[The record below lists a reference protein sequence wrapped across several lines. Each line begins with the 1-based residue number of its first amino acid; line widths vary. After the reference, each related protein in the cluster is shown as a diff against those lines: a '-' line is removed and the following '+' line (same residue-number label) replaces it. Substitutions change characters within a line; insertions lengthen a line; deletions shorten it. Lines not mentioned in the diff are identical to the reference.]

1 MLRPLIKLLRLGG
14 LIVSGLVL
22 ALFFY
27 PGMDRAARDRK
38 LMAWASRLMAILEID
53 VQVCGAIPRGEL
65 LGALPQSGVVLVANH
80 VSWLD
85 IHVLHSLLPARFIS
99 KAEVRHWP
107 LLGRLALAAGTLFI
121 SREKKSDAIRVNQ
134 AMAAE
139 LQAGECLAFFPEA
152 TTTDGRGLRPFFP
165 SLFQPAVDAGCSVVP
180 AAIRYFDKQ
189 GEPCLAAAYYG
200 EMTLLASIWRIVR
213 IPGLRV
219 EITFLPALTA
229 QGMHRRELAK
239 QAEAAIRAALG
250 LAA

>member
-53 VQVCGAIPRGEL
+53 VQVCGAVPGGAL
-65 LGALPQSGVVLVANH
+65 GGALPQSGAVLVANH

-139 LQAGECLAFFPEA
+139 LQAGECLAFFFLKQ
-152 TTTDGRGLRPFFP
+152 RLRMGADCVHF
-165 SLFQPAVDAGCSVVP
+165 
-180 AAIRYFDKQ
+180 
-189 GEPCLAAAYYG
+189 
-200 EMTLLASIWRIVR
+200 
-213 IPGLRV
+213 
-219 EITFLPALTA
+219 FLPCFNRRLTLA
-229 QGMHRRELAK
+229 VRWFRRPYVILTSKASRVWPPLIT
-239 QAEAAIRAALG
+239 AR
-250 LAA
+250 